1 MTLTI
6 FPDFA
11 ATLAPS
17 GPGWFGVAFALG
29 LVHALDADH
38 VMAVSVFATRG
49 HGTAQGVRAGLRWS
63 LGHGLVLLAAG
74 LVLVAFG
81 RSLPEPPQY
90 LLTFNGFSR
99 DGGLTFETA
108 ANLAEGQQTTAQI
121 YGTLTA
127 VPLPAA
133 IWLMATGLLALTGFV
148 RTKK

>member
-11 ATLAPS
+11 ATLASS

-81 RSLPEPPQY
+81 R
-90 LLTFNGFSR
+90 
-99 DGGLTFETA
+99 
-108 ANLAEGQQTTAQI
+108 
-121 YGTLTA
+121 
-127 VPLPAA
+127 
-133 IWLMATGLLALTGFV
+133 
-148 RTKK
+148 